1 MFFVYPGFKL
11 LDLTGPLQVF
21 ADAERGFSAG
31 ILPYKITVASM
42 NGGPIESD
50 TPVPINSVPVTSLRE
65 GIDTVVIVGGRGV
78 YEAAAETAVVRAV
91 ERLSER
97 SRRVASV
104 CSGAFLLAE
113 AGLLTGKS
121 VVTHW
126 DDCQALAQR
135 FPRLTVN
142 KDKIYIRDGNIWTS
156 AGVTAGIDLSLAL
169 VQDDW
174 GRPVALSIARR
185 LVTYMVRPGGQSQ
198 FSDVLE
204 LQTGTADTRFAPLLA
219 WVEENLGA
227 DLRVEVLAERAHMSP
242 RSFSRHFRSDVGQS
256 PAKYVEKLRV
266 CAAQRLLE
274 ESTSSVL
281 SVALS
286 CGFNDEERM
295 RRAFLRTLSVS
306 PSEYRSRF
314 V

>member
-1 MFFVYPGFKL
+1 
-11 LDLTGPLQVF
+11 
-21 ADAERGFSAG
+21 
-31 ILPYKITVASM
+31 
-42 NGGPIESD
+42 
-50 TPVPINSVPVTSLRE
+50 PVTSLRK

-156 AGVTAGIDLSLAL
+156 AGVTAGI
-169 VQDDW
+169 
-174 GRPVALSIARR
+174 
-185 LVTYMVRPGGQSQ
+185 
-198 FSDVLE
+198 
-204 LQTGTADTRFAPLLA
+204 
-219 WVEENLGA
+219 
-227 DLRVEVLAERAHMSP
+227 
-242 RSFSRHFRSDVGQS
+242 
-256 PAKYVEKLRV
+256 
-266 CAAQRLLE
+266 
-274 ESTSSVL
+274 
-281 SVALS
+281 
-286 CGFNDEERM
+286 
-295 RRAFLRTLSVS
+295 
-306 PSEYRSRF
+306 
-314 V
+314 

>member
-1 MFFVYPGFKL
+1 
-11 LDLTGPLQVF
+11 
-21 ADAERGFSAG
+21 
-31 ILPYKITVASM
+31 
-42 NGGPIESD
+42 
-50 TPVPINSVPVTSLRE
+50 
-65 GIDTVVIVGGRGV
+65 
-78 YEAAAETAVVRAV
+78 
-91 ERLSER
+91 
-97 SRRVASV
+97 
-104 CSGAFLLAE
+104 FLLAE

-135 FPRLTVN
+135 FPGLTVN
-142 KDKIYIRDGNIWTS
+142 KDKIYIRDGNTWTS

-204 LQTGTADTRFAPLLA
+204 LQTGTADTRFAQLLV

-256 PAKYVEKLRV
+256 PAKYVERLRV

-274 ESTSSVL
+274 ESASSVF
-281 SVALS
+281 SVARS

-295 RRAFLRTLSVS
+295 RRAFLRTLNVS